1 MRRKPWWD
9 DRIVGA
15 FMSYWLY
22 QHLGN
27 LSPAQLREDRVLARV
42 RDAEDGGPILRE
54 FAYASDREI
63 EGKRWSFCRDF
74 GRTRLLAIDCRAGR
88 VLDPDNRL
96 MIDDEEWDWIDDAS
110 RGEFDH
116 LLLAMADPFLLAPG
130 IHDLQAW
137 NNAVCEG
144 AWGRLAERPA
154 EWIRET
160 LDLDH
165 WASFPRAFDRM
176 TTLLYEVAAGGRGP
190 APSSVVAL
198 SGDVHNAYLMEVGF
212 RRGSGVES
220 RVYQAVCSAI
230 RNPLTSKEQRAQRFA
245 ATPAWAALARALRAS
260 AGAPAPRIRW
270 RTLRGPTFE
279 NQIATLAIDGR
290 EARISVESPVDGGPE
305 LRPVWDYRLA

>member
-1 MRRKPWWD
+1 
-9 DRIVGA
+9 
-15 FMSYWLY
+15 MSYWLY

-27 LSPAQLREDRVLARV
+27 LSPRAATEDRVLAQAPRS
-42 RDAEDGGPILRE
+42 RGRRPDPPE
-54 FAYASDREI
+54 FAYESDREI

-88 VLDPDNRL
+88 VLDPGKRL
-96 MIDDEEWDWIDDAS
+96 MLDDEEWDWIDHAS

-176 TTLLYEVAAGGRGP
+176 TTLLHEVAAGDRGP
-190 APSSVVAL
+190 APASVVAL

-212 RRGSGVES
+212 RRGTGAES

-230 RNPLTSKEQRAQRFA
+230 RNPLKANEQRA
-245 ATPAWAALARALRAS
+245 PALRGDAGVGRARTRAPPPPARRHRGS
-260 AGAPAPRIRW
+260 AGAPCA
-270 RTLRGPTFE
+270 GPTFE
-279 NQIATLAIDGR
+279 NQIATLTIDGR
-290 EARISVESPVDGGPE
+290 EARISVESPWTAGPE